1 MKFRRYIS
9 NPYYYLIPCIIRA
22 VNFSYP
28 FFRIIPTGF
37 TGLNKFHPWDCIN
50 FRFPENPFLFS
61 NTKTINIA
69 ATLKKKKKKNAFIIF
84 PSYLPRA
91 FVSFSRE
98 KNAFDILVY
107 VINHTFERKFV
118 ILFQFIFRNVSIHVD
133 TVFFLSSHKY
143 RDCYIVL

>member
-1 MKFRRYIS
+1 MYHPCRQFF
-9 NPYYYLIPCIIRA
+9 IPI
-22 VNFSYP
+22 
-28 FFRIIPTGF
+28 
-37 TGLNKFHPWDCIN
+37 
-50 FRFPENPFLFS
+50 FS
-61 NTKTINIA
+61 NHSDRIHRIEQISPLRLYQFSFPRESISLFEYQNDKYRCYF
-69 ATLKKKKKKNAFIIF
+69 KEKKKKNAFIIF

-143 RDCYIVL
+143 RDCYIAL